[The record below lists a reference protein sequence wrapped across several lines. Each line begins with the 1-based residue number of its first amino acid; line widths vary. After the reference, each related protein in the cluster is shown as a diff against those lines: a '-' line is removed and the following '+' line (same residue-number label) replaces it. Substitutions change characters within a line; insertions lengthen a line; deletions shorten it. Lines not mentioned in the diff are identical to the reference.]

1 MHETEICIKTPTLVS
16 ILSFDASS
24 NSNRIEFQREKTTKG
39 FLRDFF
45 YPVIRRIVI
54 LRGLHMLFTIF
65 DPMSRISRL
74 SLCRHGLHCVNY
86 H

>member
-54 LRGLHMLFTIF
+54 SGDYICYLQYLIQCLALVGCH
-65 DPMSRISRL
+65 
-74 SLCRHGLHCVNY
+74 
-86 H
+86 

>member
-39 FLRDFF
+39 FLRDFSLPRHTS
-45 YPVIRRIVI
+45 YCH
-54 LRGLHMLFTIF
+54 LWGLHMLFTIF